1 MNYETEL
8 INRAIQDQDLT
19 PMFERGVQDD
29 WFTNALEQRIWKFLR
44 EHNSKYGQLPSMDVL
59 TDNFP
64 TYTFHHVTDNP
75 FFLIDQIIEA
85 KKKAVVH
92 DFMRTA
98 IEDIEQRKDYSA
110 AVESIQVGLSALQGN
125 GLSGSSD
132 LDLTK
137 DAEKRWEEY
146 LERKSLPNGLRGIPT
161 GFATIDAATSG
172 LQKGQLIVV
181 VAPPKTGKSTLA
193 MQIANNV
200 HLSGYSPV
208 FQSFEMLN
216 SEQVTRYDS
225 MRSRVSHHRLS
236 TGALTPEEETRYQA
250 KLKSISKMD
259 TRFWLTE
266 SSNAL
271 TVSGIAN
278 KIQSLKPDVLFLDGV
293 YLMKDEQSG
302 EANTPIALTNITRS
316 LKRLAQTA
324 EIPIVVS
331 TQALKWKMNKG
342 QVTAD
347 SVGYSSSFL
356 QDADV
361 LFGLQREDENVD
373 DMRILKVLASRNCG
387 PMEVSMVWD
396 WNTGDFREISGD
408 DY

>member
-29 WFTNALEQRIWKFLR
+29 WFTNALEQRIWQFLC

-64 TYTFHHVTDNP
+64 TYTFRPVTDNP
-75 FFLIDQIIEA
+75 FFLIDQIVES

-216 SEQVTRYDS
+216 SEQATRYDS
-225 MRSRVSHHRLS
+225 MRARVSHHRLA
-236 TGALTPEEETRYQA
+236 TGTLTPEEETRYQA

-271 TVSGIAN
+271 TVSGISN
-278 KIQSLKPDVLFLDGV
+278 KIQSLRPDVLFLDGV

-302 EANTPIALTNITRS
+302 EANTPLALTNITRS